1 MSNHDNWIPEWSDL
15 KIAIS
20 LLSRIPL
27 RNETQHLISRGPNHL
42 WAFPIVGILIGFI
55 CCCLGWI
62 GLLLQLNSFAIGFLI
77 VTAAAITTGAMHYDG
92 LADTLDG
99 LWGGWSAPQRLEIM
113 KDSHIGVYGVI
124 GLVISTGLQAAL
136 YGQIIQQSIWP
147 IIGIMTISRAV
158 MVPVMGF
165 LENSRS
171 SGLSSQVGKPKLQ
184 TIILA
189 MTLGITIAL
198 LTGAWA
204 AIGGAILAA
213 WAVGKIAKNKICGQ
227 TGDILGAT
235 QQLSEV
241 AALICIAALL

>member
-62 GLLLQLNSFAIGFLI
+62 GLL
-77 VTAAAITTGAMHYDG
+77 
-92 LADTLDG
+92 

-171 SGLSSQVGKPKLQ
+171 SGLSSQVGRPKLQ
-184 TIILA
+184 TITLA

-213 WAVGKIAKNKICGQ
+213 WAVGKIAKNKIGGQ

-241 AALICIAALL
+241 TALICIAALL

>member
-1 MSNHDNWIPEWSDL
+1 MSNHDNWVPEWSDL

-27 RNETQHLISRGPNHL
+27 HNDTQHLLSRGPNHL

-55 CCCLGWI
+55 CCFLVWI
-62 GLLLQLNSFAIGFLI
+62 SVLLQLDNFAIGFLI

-113 KDSHIGVYGVI
+113 KDSHIGVYGVL
-124 GLVISTGLQAAL
+124 GLVISAGLQAAL

-189 MTLGITIAL
+189 MTLGVTIAL

-204 AIGGAILAA
+204 AIAGAVLAA
-213 WAVGKIAKNKICGQ
+213 CAVGKIAKNKIGGQ

-241 AALICIAALL
+241 SALICVAALL

>member
-27 RNETQHLISRGPNHL
+27 HNEAQHLISRGPNHL
-42 WAFPIVGILIGFI
+42 WAFPIVGTVIGFI
-55 CCCLGWI
+55 CCCLGYI
-62 GLLLQLNSFAIGFLI
+62 GLLLQLNNLAVGFLI
-77 VTAAAITTGAMHYDG
+77 VMGAAITTGAMHYDG

-99 LWGGWSAPQRLEIM
+99 LWGGWSADQRLDIM

-124 GLVISTGLQAAL
+124 GLVISAGLQAAL

-198 LTGAWA
+198 LTDAWA

-213 WAVGKIAKNKICGQ
+213 WTIGKIAKNKIGGQ

-241 AALICIAALL
+241 SALICVAALL

>member
-27 RNETQHLISRGPNHL
+27 HNEAQHLISRGPNHL
-42 WAFPIVGILIGFI
+42 WAFPIVGTLIGFI
-55 CCCLGWI
+55 CCCLGYI
-62 GLLLQLNSFAIGFLI
+62 GLLLQLNNLAVGFLI
-77 VTAAAITTGAMHYDG
+77 VMGAVITTGAMHYDG

-99 LWGGWSAPQRLEIM
+99 LWGGWSADQRLDIM

-124 GLVISTGLQAAL
+124 GLVLSAGLQAAL

-198 LTGAWA
+198 LTDAWA
-204 AIGGAILAA
+204 AIGGAILAT
-213 WAVGKIAKNKICGQ
+213 WTIGKIAKNKIGGQ

-241 AALICIAALL
+241 SALICVAAFL

>member
-1 MSNHDNWIPEWSDL
+1 MSNHDNWIPEWTDL

-20 LLSRIPL
+20 LLSRIPV
-27 RNETQHLISRGPNHL
+27 RNENEQLQARSPNQA
-42 WAFPIVGILIGFI
+42 WAFPIVGILVGFFS
-55 CCCLGWI
+55 CCLAWI
-62 GLLLQLNSFAIGFLI
+62 GLLLELNNFAVGFLI
-77 VTAAAITTGAMHYDG
+77 VTGAALVTGAMHYDG

-99 LWGGWSAPQRLEIM
+99 LWGGWTPSQRLKIM

-124 GLVISTGLQAAL
+124 GLVISVGLQAAL

-165 LENSRS
+165 LENPRT
-171 SGLSSQVGKPKLQ
+171 SGLSSQVGQPKIQ
-184 TIILA
+184 TIFMA
-189 MTLGITIAL
+189 MALGIIVSL
-198 LTGAWA
+198 LTEAWA

-213 WAVGKIAKNKICGQ
+213 FTIAKIAKSKIGGQ

-235 QQLSEV
+235 QQLAEVSALVCV
-241 AALICIAALL
+241 AAVL

>member
-27 RNETQHLISRGPNHL
+27 GNETQHLTSRGPNHL
-42 WAFPIVGILIGFI
+42 WAFPIVEILIGII

-62 GLLLQLNSFAIGFLI
+62 GLLLQLNNFATGFLI
-77 VTAAAITTGAMHYDG
+77 VMAAAITTGAMHYDG

-171 SGLSSQVGKPKLQ
+171 SGLSSEVGKPKLQ

-189 MTLGITIAL
+189 MTLGITIAFL
-198 LTGAWA
+198 SGAWA
-204 AIGGAILAA
+204 AIGGSILAA
-213 WAVGKIAKNKICGQ
+213 WAVSKIAKNKIGGQ

-241 AALICIAALL
+241 SALICVTALL

>member
-1 MSNHDNWIPEWSDL
+1 
-15 KIAIS
+15 
-20 LLSRIPL
+20 
-27 RNETQHLISRGPNHL
+27 
-42 WAFPIVGILIGFI
+42 
-55 CCCLGWI
+55 
-62 GLLLQLNSFAIGFLI
+62 
-77 VTAAAITTGAMHYDG
+77 
-92 LADTLDG
+92 
-99 LWGGWSAPQRLEIM
+99 
-113 KDSHIGVYGVI
+113 
-124 GLVISTGLQAAL
+124 
-136 YGQIIQQSIWP
+136 
-147 IIGIMTISRAV
+147 
-158 MVPVMGF
+158 MVPVMGV

-213 WAVGKIAKNKICGQ
+213 WAVGKIAKNKIGGQ

-241 AALICIAALL
+241 SALICVTALL

>member
-213 WAVGKIAKNKICGQ
+213 CAIGKIAKNKIGGQ